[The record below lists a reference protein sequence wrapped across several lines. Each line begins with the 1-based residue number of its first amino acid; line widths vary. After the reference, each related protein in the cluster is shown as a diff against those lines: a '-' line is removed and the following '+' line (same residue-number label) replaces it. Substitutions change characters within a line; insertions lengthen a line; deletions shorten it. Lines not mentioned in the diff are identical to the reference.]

1 MFKLVIHHW
10 PYLLLSS
17 LAAIVYVVLNSASI
31 WLTASLINNILM
43 DFEHLKSHTGRSG
56 YPHLER
62 TTEILDKWSN
72 FTKHSPGYTESSL
85 PDHNGGISD

>member
-1 MFKLVIHHW
+1 MSESLYKRMFKLVIHHW

-43 DFEHLKSHTGRSG
+43 DFEHLIAEQAILADQGILTSRSEPNCENQRRH
-56 YPHLER
+56 Y
-62 TTEILDKWSN
+62 
-72 FTKHSPGYTESSL
+72 
-85 PDHNGGISD
+85 SDD